1 VRAARELP
9 GEDRRRLAA
18 ARIMGAIYLNLLRR
32 IELSGYGVFGAP
44 IRVPRWRQ
52 ATIAASAWLSAMAG
66 F

>member
-1 VRAARELP
+1 
-9 GEDRRRLAA
+9 
-18 ARIMGAIYLNLLRR
+18 MGAIYLNLLRR